1 MEYMK
6 VLTLRIPEDVL
17 EKINE
22 IARRERKDRSEVIRE
37 LLKIGLRD
45 KLIEDALKAYKE
57 RKVSMWKAATIAGLS
72 LWEFVEILKDRNI
85 EIQYSIRELEEDL
98 S

>member
-1 MEYMK
+1 MK